1 MGRGARCLIGG
12 GYLIGQVG
20 QVRRGGQVGQIG
32 RPSDAGATTNRTSS
46 AEVLLGDGV
55 LGEGLLKGG
64 GEELDV
70 ADHAEE
76 TIGAC
81 RGEVLFEAYLV
92 DEVEVGMENVGRG
105 LSAKYF

>member
-1 MGRGARCLIGG
+1 MDEMQGAEDEGEGSVLEYVTEHEFRKQRSRSPFCNFHWGG
-12 GYLIGQVG
+12 
-20 QVRRGGQVGQIG
+20 
-32 RPSDAGATTNRTSS
+32 
-46 AEVLLGDGV
+46 
-55 LGEGLLKGG
+55 GLLKGG